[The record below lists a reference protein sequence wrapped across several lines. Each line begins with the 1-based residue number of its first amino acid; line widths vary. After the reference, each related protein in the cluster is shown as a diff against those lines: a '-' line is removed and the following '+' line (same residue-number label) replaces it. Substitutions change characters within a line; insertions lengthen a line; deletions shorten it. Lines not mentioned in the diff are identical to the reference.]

1 MNLRILKSLRQQVLG
16 YHPQKGDAIFWVQGA
31 LIALLF
37 GRLFFDSYLAVAIL
51 SPIAIPWVIIQ
62 KKNKREQSCR
72 LIGIQFKDAIF
83 SVLTSL
89 KAGFSIENAFME
101 ARRDM
106 ELLYGKNS
114 DISFYLA
121 RISKGLK
128 NSVPLEKLIYGMGKE
143 TENSDIQDFAM
154 VFSVAKRSGGNMTDI
169 IQRTIE
175 VISRKIDVEK
185 EIDVLISAKRLESRI
200 MNCVP
205 FFIIFYISVTS
216 PGFFDA
222 LYHNVFGIILMT
234 VCMVI
239 YCISY
244 VLSERIVNISV

>member
-1 MNLRILKSLRQQVLG
+1 MSLKMLKSLKQQVLN
-16 YHPQKGDAIFWVQGA
+16 YQPRKEDILFWIQGA
-31 LIALLF
+31 LIAIMF
-37 GRLFFDSYLAVAIL
+37 GRLFYDSWLAVAII
-51 SPIAIPWVIIQ
+51 SPIMFPWVLIQ
-62 KKNKREQSCR
+62 KKNADEKRKRQ
-72 LIGIQFKDAIF
+72 IGVQFKDAIF

-89 KAGFSIENAFME
+89 KAGFSIENAFRE

-106 ELLYGKNS
+106 DLLYGKNS

-121 RISKGLK
+121 KINKGLR
-128 NSVPLEKLIYGMGKE
+128 NSVPLEKLIFSMGKE
-143 TENSDIQDFAM
+143 TGNSDIEDFAM

-169 IQRTIE
+169 IDRTIE
-175 VISRKIDVEK
+175 VISGKINVEK
-185 EIDVLISAKRLESRI
+185 EIEVLVSAKRLEARI

-205 FFIIFYISVTS
+205 FFIIFYISITS

-222 LYHNVFGIILMT
+222 LYHNVLGIVLMT

-244 VLSERIVNISV
+244 VLSERIVNISI

>member
-1 MNLRILKSLRQQVLG
+1 M
-16 YHPQKGDAIFWVQGA
+16 
-31 LIALLF
+31 IALLF
-37 GRLFFDSYLAVAIL
+37 GRLFFDSYLAAAII

-62 KKNKREQSCR
+62 KKNKREQRCR
-72 LIGIQFKDAIF
+72 QIGIQFKDAIF

-114 DISFYLA
+114 DISFYLT

-128 NSVPLEKLIYGMGKE
+128 NSVPLEKLIFGMGKE
-143 TENSDIQDFAM
+143 TGNTDIQDFAM

-169 IQRTIE
+169 IQQTIE
-175 VISRKIDVEK
+175 VISRKMNVEK
-185 EIDVLISAKRLESRI
+185 EIEVLISAKRLEARI

-205 FFIIFYISVTS
+205 FFIILYISLTS
-216 PGFFDA
+216 PGFFDT
-222 LYHNVFGIILMT
+222 LYHNTFGIILMT

>member
-1 MNLRILKSLRQQVLG
+1 MRQQVLN
-16 YHPQKGDAIFWVQGA
+16 YHPQKGDVIFWLQGA

-37 GRLFFDSYLAVAIL
+37 GRLFFDSYLAVAII

-62 KKNKREQSCR
+62 KKNARELRCR
-72 LIGIQFKDAIF
+72 QIGIQFKDAIF

-89 KAGFSIENAFME
+89 KAGFSIENAFLE

-106 ELLYGKNS
+106 ELLYGKGS
-114 DISFYLA
+114 DISFCLGK
-121 RISKGLK
+121 INKGLK

-143 TENSDIQDFAM
+143 TGNSDIQDFAM
-154 VFSVAKRSGGNMTDI
+154 VFSVAKRSGGNMTDT
-169 IQRTIE
+169 IQKTIE
-175 VISRKIDVEK
+175 VISRKINVEK
-185 EIDVLISAKRLESRI
+185 EIDVLISAKRLEARI

-216 PGFFDA
+216 PGFFNA
-222 LYHNVFGIILMT
+222 LYNNVFGIVLMT

-244 VLSERIVNISV
+244 VLSEHIVNISI